1 MRHLDSGTVCVD
13 VYGNVVSAW
22 NVNPGQ
28 FYFVNSDPVQHAYA
42 TIKMPQFPSHVAA
55 LDIATYRKFLYNAS
69 EGRVCVAAAHYTPN
83 LFPFTAAEQITF
95 LGNQRYINQDN
106 FADGTPGK
114 GFNVD
119 VASLRQ
125 KLVVVCAEPGTR
137 KTNLIKQIVDKSSQG
152 ARILLVA
159 PGRALVDGLV
169 DKLKSRH
176 FASYRRVAGSPDP
189 WENSDY
195 IVSTPDSVIN
205 AVEGFDLIIFDE
217 PDKSLTHITSTLF
230 NNYTTGRVMDKILA
244 LVREAGTK
252 TILLQ
257 AKITNPTVEFFL
269 EACKVDRYDITESKF
284 FNIDYAPPR
293 APFRLFSSLNQGLSE
308 AIPKIISRIKAPEPV
323 KALIFCHSLGT
334 LLIISAMIQ
343 SQLEVH
349 QRDTVIELYSN
360 IIHTDAVKEYLRNPN
375 HESQNKY
382 QLCLFTSVA
391 DTGVSFEQRD
401 IAVYV
406 LENGVAGFNQLQQ
419 SCQRGR
425 YYENQQVFVIMPKGL
440 PSAQIVEKSHLRSN
454 FSGLDT
460 ELKASCDDLAVKIP
474 SQQWFNKYVTAAK
487 EDEAASTHYSANNAY
502 QLFAAQP
509 GATEVLDANA
519 NTMTDDVVFINKLF
533 TTMEY
538 LISTEVAFET
548 NPSSSLIGKLT
559 RRTLTNVKN
568 SVSRRFGI
576 GGGPRLNRHEGG
588 AGAGGRNAEAVIAA
602 NELDIF
608 PEYHIS
614 THTTLRFQ
622 QGLCTDVV
630 VNLGKQ
636 IDLIHIDLTQTL
648 DITLKQEG
656 EERKLVLKAIFA
668 GSIPGFGDRKLPGL
682 STEYRKFTNY
692 VNNLQL
698 LAECITNPSHYLTLV
713 AANSHDNVERARV
726 CFAIAIRELWTAKF
740 LESHIDFSNPDTI
753 LEWENLILENKV
765 VVEVITKESIHNLVR
780 KKPHGESEGVE
791 AIAGVNQMNL
801 CRLFKKLM
809 AAMGF
814 PIIEYD
820 LYLLEENNTQQMN
833 PEEFDSGNEHMEAM
847 EVEFSVAGENLSS
860 NPFILCIDE
869 NLLLQFLCVM
879 KCHQTPTSWKH
890 LVQELSKDNGLLATY
905 SPKIEAAYSN
915 FIEIGRLMT
924 TLPVLSE
931 GLNETDLENS
941 QPVVPSSPLSPPSSP
956 LADIND
962 APLFGNHTLD
972 TASQNCDSDA
982 SDDSEI
988 PLLRGGKHRNINVRN
1003 RFPLVLL
1010 PNSQPIVQASSITH
1024 TPVPET
1030 PSVQSM
1036 QFEMETVPSPLETNI
1051 FNANVEETTNIPN
1064 FNVPEET
1071 TEVDS
1076 PLTSLS
1082 SNFMHDSEMDSFKDT
1097 TEVDSP
1103 LTSLSSNFM
1112 YDSEMDSSL
1121 TSFVYESD
1129 TASEIFPQPVQR
1141 DTTGNHVD
1149 SIQTELGFLEQNPN
1163 FFTDSDSDVDV
1174 AQDVEYLH
1182 AHSEEF
1188 DNFSMDDLTDEI
1200 ALPDGQTEINF
1211 LLSNPEFF
1219 NSDDY
1224 I

>member
-1 MRHLDSGTVCVD
+1 MGGLEHFDDPDPHACIHHQSANNGQQNNCSLMAKLVTDLQSKAFTSESIVTRFVWAKAEIEYIFKKIYGIENLELEFWYSVSANTLNFFVLISGYVADNSFTLSNLTFELMCHLQEKSRRKAIETFLMYSNNHEDFETMTCLEKGAFLFINMAVYDIANGNIVPLDMSQVYIKVPMLGNIQSGQTPLLRFLFNPSTLADLYEANNDTPQKNLDRIATVIPPQCLFNKWVLGLVNKSLHSGGYSIKRVLSFPTSYSFSPFIASFPWSIVQEGAKELPQHLPLLTYHPSKQFKGEYDVIQRLINHKQKHALKDGSGKFPKGRIWTGERKQGNATKMRHLDSGTVCVD

-22 NVNPGQ
+22 NVTPGH

-42 TIKMPQFPSHVAA
+42 TIKMLQFPTHVAA

-125 KLVVVCAEPGTR
+125 KLVVVCAEPGTG
-137 KTNLIKQIVDKSSQG
+137 KTNLIKQIVDNSSQG

-195 IVSTPDSVIN
+195 IVSTPDSMIN

-425 YYENQQVFVIMPKGL
+425 YYENQKVFVIMPKGL

-454 FSGLDT
+454 YSGLDT

-519 NTMTDDVVFINKLF
+519 NTMTDDVIFINKLF

-559 RRTLTNVKN
+559 RRTLPNVKN

-636 IDLIHIDLTQTL
+636 IDLIHVDLTQTL
-648 DITLKQEG
+648 D
-656 EERKLVLKAIFA
+656 
-668 GSIPGFGDRKLPGL
+668 
-682 STEYRKFTNY
+682 
-692 VNNLQL
+692 
-698 LAECITNPSHYLTLV
+698 
-713 AANSHDNVERARV
+713 
-726 CFAIAIRELWTAKF
+726 
-740 LESHIDFSNPDTI
+740 
-753 LEWENLILENKV
+753 
-765 VVEVITKESIHNLVR
+765 
-780 KKPHGESEGVE
+780 
-791 AIAGVNQMNL
+791 
-801 CRLFKKLM
+801 
-809 AAMGF
+809 
-814 PIIEYD
+814 
-820 LYLLEENNTQQMN
+820 
-833 PEEFDSGNEHMEAM
+833 
-847 EVEFSVAGENLSS
+847 
-860 NPFILCIDE
+860 
-869 NLLLQFLCVM
+869 
-879 KCHQTPTSWKH
+879 
-890 LVQELSKDNGLLATY
+890 
-905 SPKIEAAYSN
+905 
-915 FIEIGRLMT
+915 
-924 TLPVLSE
+924 
-931 GLNETDLENS
+931 
-941 QPVVPSSPLSPPSSP
+941 
-956 LADIND
+956 
-962 APLFGNHTLD
+962 
-972 TASQNCDSDA
+972 
-982 SDDSEI
+982 
-988 PLLRGGKHRNINVRN
+988 
-1003 RFPLVLL
+1003 
-1010 PNSQPIVQASSITH
+1010 
-1024 TPVPET
+1024 
-1030 PSVQSM
+1030 
-1036 QFEMETVPSPLETNI
+1036 
-1051 FNANVEETTNIPN
+1051 
-1064 FNVPEET
+1064 
-1071 TEVDS
+1071 
-1076 PLTSLS
+1076 
-1082 SNFMHDSEMDSFKDT
+1082 
-1097 TEVDSP
+1097 
-1103 LTSLSSNFM
+1103 
-1112 YDSEMDSSL
+1112 
-1121 TSFVYESD
+1121 
-1129 TASEIFPQPVQR
+1129 
-1141 DTTGNHVD
+1141 
-1149 SIQTELGFLEQNPN
+1149 
-1163 FFTDSDSDVDV
+1163 
-1174 AQDVEYLH
+1174 
-1182 AHSEEF
+1182 
-1188 DNFSMDDLTDEI
+1188 
-1200 ALPDGQTEINF
+1200 
-1211 LLSNPEFF
+1211 
-1219 NSDDY
+1219 
-1224 I
+1224 